1 MMYPMFYEIIPSDV
15 IQTVME
21 QALNSDEM
29 ELKLYDSHI
38 EEVKSMQ
45 KLNCVKYFR
54 IKYSTT
60 MSMKMSDTTNQ
71 NDVELDRNAFIL
83 IALNKEFG
91 EENVSYLEGLNK
103 FEVITTKNSLAIL
116 DPLYTG
122 WKIINVEKAYQPILV
137 KILPQEILDQF
148 SIYCIAFNDY
158 CLALLPKKSP
168 EFHVGLVASS
178 STILPIK

>member
-1 MMYPMFYEIIPSDV
+1 MVHRAFSRLFIEVDKGNYDYLFDMMYPKFYEIIPRDV
-15 IQTVME
+15 IQTAME

-45 KLNCVKYFR
+45 ELNGVKSFR

-60 MSMKMSDTTNQ
+60 MSMKMSDTTNR

-91 EENVSYLEGLNK
+91 EEHVSYLEGLDK
-103 FEVITTKNSLAIL
+103 FEVKTTNNSLAIL
-116 DPLYTG
+116 NPLYTG
-122 WKIINVEKAYQPILV
+122 WKVINVEKAYQPILV
-137 KILPQEILDQF
+137 KILPKENLDQF
-148 SIYCIAFNDY
+148 
-158 CLALLPKKSP
+158 
-168 EFHVGLVASS
+168 
-178 STILPIK
+178 